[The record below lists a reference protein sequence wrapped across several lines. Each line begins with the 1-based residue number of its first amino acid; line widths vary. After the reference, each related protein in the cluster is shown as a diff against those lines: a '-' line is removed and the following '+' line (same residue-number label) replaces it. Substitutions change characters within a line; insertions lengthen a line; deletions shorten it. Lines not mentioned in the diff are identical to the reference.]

1 MSDGRRNRRMRNILL
16 DRRFQLKYVGLVL
29 GFSGAISLGLGT
41 FLVRQIKVNSRML
54 QLDADM
60 DPVFAE
66 QLARSDAQ
74 AIAVLVARCCCSTC
88 WSPSARS

>member
-1 MSDGRRNRRMRNILL
+1 MRNILL